1 MDNCRPGLE
10 VLTSA
15 DTVSQLAGVME
26 TSSVLRMRVLDT
38 LVMVAQLS
46 QEHLQVTSTSKHK
59 DACNILSTMS
69 EL

>member
-1 MDNCRPGLE
+1 MMDNCRPGLE

-15 DTVSQLAGVME
+15 DTVSQLAGVMG

-46 QEHLQVTSTSKHK
+46 MEHLQVKDKDTSK
-59 DACNILSTMS
+59 IRSTMRKPK
-69 EL
+69 

>member
-1 MDNCRPGLE
+1 MATHCRPGLE

-15 DTVSQLAGVME
+15 DTVSQLAGVMG

-46 QEHLQVTSTSKHK
+46 MEHLQVTDKDTSK
-59 DACNILSTMS
+59 IRSTMRKPK
-69 EL
+69 

>member
-1 MDNCRPGLE
+1 MATHCRPGLE

-15 DTVSQLAGVME
+15 DTVSQLAGVMG

-46 QEHLQVTSTSKHK
+46 MEHLQVKHK
-59 DACNILSTMS
+59 DTSKIRSTTRKP
-69 EL
+69 E